1 MSDSADSKPES
12 VPDEGHNG
20 ETAEEDEGDGMAAK
34 GQGSRNKGEE
44 SSGQKGGK
52 DEDKNAEGDDTDGHH
67 EVEQIVDMQVQKRA
81 RCPVKFRVR
90 WAGFSEKDDSWVPA
104 YDLNCDDH
112 VQDFLEISGRRPEYE
127 KAMASKRKEI
137 EEPVRHSSR
146 RSNKVSYS
154 ELEEDEDEIIPA
166 GTKSRRAK
174 RPREDRPPPA
184 PPKRKPAKKK
194 ANPSSE
200 FEVESIVD
208 DRVRGRFTEY
218 KVRWKRFGPEHD
230 SWVPESQLNCDR
242 LIVNFLKKK
251 AHKQEDDY
259 EVEAIM
265 GMREKKGSKPEYKV
279 RWKGWPPKYDSWL
292 PEEELNCPNILN
304 KFLATL
310 KKLEETQ
317 DWTVEKVLDT
327 RERKGKTEYLI
338 RWKGWGSGA
347 DSWEPEENLD
357 GCKEALDK
365 FLQSK
370 EKEKTK
376 ILTEGR
382 RMRAERP
389 TTQRFVDNYSSGQR
403 SRSRRLQ
410 GRSRVYKEEEDD
422 E

>member
-127 KAMASKRKEI
+127 AHMSFQQKAMASKRKEI

-200 FEVESIVD
+200 F
-208 DRVRGRFTEY
+208 
-218 KVRWKRFGPEHD
+218 
-230 SWVPESQLNCDR
+230 
-242 LIVNFLKKK
+242 
-251 AHKQEDDY
+251 